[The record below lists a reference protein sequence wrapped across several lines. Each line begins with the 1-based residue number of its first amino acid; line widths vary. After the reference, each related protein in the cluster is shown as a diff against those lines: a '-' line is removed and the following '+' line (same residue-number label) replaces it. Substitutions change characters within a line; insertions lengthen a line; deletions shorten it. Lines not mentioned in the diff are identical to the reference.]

1 VKGRWPAW
9 SLLLLPL
16 LAACAA
22 GGGSAVA
29 SGSAGALPVSTP
41 PATTAGGQAAT
52 PAPSP
57 TAQATEP
64 PATPVAA
71 TATPLQP
78 PASLAGAE
86 WTHLP
91 TRDRVVALTFDSGSN
106 DAGVASIL
114 ATLAAQQVDATFF
127 LTGRFAEAYP
137 ADAQRMAAG
146 YAIGNHTYSH
156 PHLPA
161 LSDEAVL
168 DEVRLG
174 ERAVAAATGRD
185 PHPLFRFPYGDG
197 DSRTLALVHGLGYGG
212 IRWTVDTL
220 GWKGRSA
227 GQSVDTV
234 VQRVIAAA
242 APGAIVLMHVGAADD
257 GSTLDADALPRVIA
271 ELRARGY
278 EFATVTRYVG

>member
-1 VKGRWPAW
+1 M
-9 SLLLLPL
+9 
-16 LAACAA
+16 
-22 GGGSAVA
+22 
-29 SGSAGALPVSTP
+29 
-41 PATTAGGQAAT
+41 
-52 PAPSP
+52 
-57 TAQATEP
+57 
-64 PATPVAA
+64 
-71 TATPLQP
+71 
-78 PASLAGAE
+78 
-86 WTHLP
+86 
-91 TRDRVVALTFDSGSN
+91 
-106 DAGVASIL
+106 ASIL
-114 ATLAAQQVDATFF
+114 ATLAAQDVDATFF
-127 LTGRFAEAYP
+127 LTGRFAEAFP

-174 ERAVAAATGRD
+174 ERAIAAAIDRD
-185 PHPLFRFPYGDG
+185 PHPLFRFPYGDS
-197 DSRTLALVHGLGYGG
+197 DSRTLALVHSLGYGG

-234 VQRVIAAA
+234 VSRVIAAA

-257 GSTLDADALPRVIA
+257 GSTLDADALPRVIS

-278 EFATVTRYVG
+278 SFATVTRYVR